1 MTDGGNMSIFH
12 FDDRRK
18 QQATDRAL
26 AYATRADFQKI
37 FTEDMS
43 ALHLLALLL
52 TADAA
57 KAEQCFVAGLEES
70 IHGNPVFREWARS
83 WSKRVII
90 RNAIKLL
97 APVPGQAE
105 TAVVACAGGSTA
117 ASEKQDAWTRSI
129 IRLPAFE
136 RFVFVIL
143 VLEGHSESDCAG
155 LLGCGMQEMIQA
167 KSRALRQVAAVH
179 SVDRPVRDGKQSS
192 AQILRFA

>member
-1 MTDGGNMSIFH
+1 MTIFNI
-12 FDDRRK
+12 DERRNP
-18 QQATDRAL
+18 QATDRSL
-26 AYATRADFQKI
+26 SYATRSDFQKI

-70 IHGNPVFREWARS
+70 VHGNPVFKEWARD

-97 APVPGQAE
+97 APAPEQAE
-105 TAVVACAGGSTA
+105 TAVTVECSSSALE
-117 ASEKQDAWTRSI
+117 SEKDAWTKSI
-129 IRLPAFE
+129 MRLPAFE

-143 VLEGHSESDCAG
+143 VLEGHSESDCAS
-155 LLGCGMQEMIQA
+155 LLGCGMQEMIRA
-167 KSRALRQVAAVH
+167 RSRALAQVGTIRGQDCPA
-179 SVDRPVRDGKQSS
+179 RDAKTSS
-192 AQILRFA
+192 AQTFRFA